1 MHNPY
6 HRSLGSITILLLF
19 IAIGGC
25 SDGTSLSGGGTF
37 QIQTSI
43 SSSEADGEE
52 SANGTT
58 RLYNQNL
65 NLGYEGNNKQV
76 VGLRFENIDIPRG
89 ALIDDAQINFTA
101 SAAGSK
107 PTSIIISGIAD
118 PQNAPFEETNR
129 NISSRARTSAT
140 ALWSIPPWKEDQT
153 DQRSPDLSSIIQEI
167 IRLPGWERGDTLAFL
182 LEGRGARSAYSYD
195 QSQDKAPT
203 LEIRYTA
210 DSSSGSVGDVFEY
223 RIDSKTDDAQERSD
237 NGVVRLI
244 SESLN
249 LGYGIGSMAASNPV
263 VGLRFNNI
271 DIPRNASISKAY
283 VQFTSN
289 LETFEPY
296 FIHLTIQG
304 EASDS
309 ALPFDQNSYSI
320 SSRPPTNA
328 TSYWEPSPWS
338 GRLIAG
344 PDQRTD
350 DISDIISE
358 IIDRPGWQAGNSIAL
373 TISGPGEASTRF
385 ASAFE
390 NDPDFAPLLHIE
402 LDK

>member
-1 MHNPY
+1 M
-6 HRSLGSITILLLF
+6 
-19 IAIGGC
+19 
-25 SDGTSLSGGGTF
+25 
-37 QIQTSI
+37 
-43 SSSEADGEE
+43 
-52 SANGTT
+52 
-58 RLYNQNL
+58 
-65 NLGYEGNNKQV
+65 
-76 VGLRFENIDIPRG
+76 
-89 ALIDDAQINFTA
+89 
-101 SAAGSK
+101 
-107 PTSIIISGIAD
+107 
-118 PQNAPFEETNR
+118 
-129 NISSRARTSAT
+129 
-140 ALWSIPPWKEDQT
+140 
-153 DQRSPDLSSIIQEI
+153 
-167 IRLPGWERGDTLAFL
+167 
-182 LEGRGARSAYSYD
+182 
-195 QSQDKAPT
+195 
-203 LEIRYTA
+203 
-210 DSSSGSVGDVFEY
+210 GDVFEY